1 MMGVY
6 NLQYIYIYMGGSIN
20 GDTQKLMVYKGKSQS
35 IMDDDWG
42 YPHLWKAPYDCICI
56 FPKDSHHVPI
66 IFRSYSQNIPELS
79 SWGAPLLFHQA
90 VSRLLAHG
98 LGLFPLLGILR
109 LAIGSEQGSYSGRFF
124 VISIWLVALTILNNM
139 KVNGWWIIP
148 YIMENKKW
156 NHQPVCLLLY
166 YV

>member
-1 MMGVY
+1 
-6 NLQYIYIYMGGSIN
+6 
-20 GDTQKLMVYKGKSQS
+20 
-35 IMDDDWG
+35 
-42 YPHLWKAPYDCICI
+42 
-56 FPKDSHHVPI
+56 
-66 IFRSYSQNIPELS
+66 
-79 SWGAPLLFHQA
+79 

-148 YIMENKKW
+148 YIMENKK
-156 NHQPVCLLLY
+156 
-166 YV
+166 